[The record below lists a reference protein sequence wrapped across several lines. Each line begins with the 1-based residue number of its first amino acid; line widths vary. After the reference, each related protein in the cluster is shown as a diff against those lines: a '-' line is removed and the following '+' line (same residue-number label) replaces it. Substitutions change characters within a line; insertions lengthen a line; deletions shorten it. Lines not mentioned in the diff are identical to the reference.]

1 MQICRRWKRWR
12 SISSE
17 HRLQRDKGWKKTFV
31 DRNEFGFFE
40 CRWLSMTFRFSP
52 RDLRLFLSFLV
63 WRSGKALEDVHRH
76 ILQSFIKRLC
86 YEHTCRT
93 THMWSFKQRCP
104 HRYELIDFPC
114 SFRSL
119 VLKLIFFPHSLCLA
133 FLWTTRRDL
142 HENFLVFI
150 KPKMKKNVRKVIRLT
165 TLSTNNSEL
174 TKIYF
179 LPFVKQSRERT
190 KTISLSLSGN
200 KSSANFCSLFDV
212 SWNDWG
218 ELGEKCVHSPVD
230 PSRNFQTKTVNQSLS
245 PSIKRRNAIKGRKAK
260 SSK

>member
-31 DRNEFGFFE
+31 DRNEFGLFE

-142 HENFLVFI
+142 HENFLIFI
-150 KPKMKKNVRKVIRLT
+150 KPKTKKKNVRKVIRLT

-200 KSSANFCSLFDV
+200 KSSARGKIFARYLMFHETIEE
-212 SWNDWG
+212 SWA
-218 ELGEKCVHSPVD
+218 KSVC
-230 PSRNFQTKTVNQSLS
+230 TA
-245 PSIKRRNAIKGRKAK
+245 PSIHHAISRQKLSINHSARQ
-260 SSK
+260 SNDEMR